1 MYEDILEKVLF
12 SKEQLA
18 KRIKEL
24 AAQLDKDY
32 AGKTPLM
39 VAILKGSVMFFTDL
53 IREMTLPLEI
63 DFMSISSYGS
73 GVKSSGEVKMI
84 KDLDKKIEG
93 KDVIIV
99 EDIVDS
105 GYTMKY
111 LTHLLEARN
120 PSSIKIC
127 ALLDK
132 PSRRETDVAVDYK
145 GFEVGNEFVVGYG
158 LDYAARY
165 RNIPFIGILKRSV
178 YEK

>member
-63 DFMSISSYGS
+63 DFMSISSYGC

-84 KDLDKKIEG
+84 KDLDNKIEG